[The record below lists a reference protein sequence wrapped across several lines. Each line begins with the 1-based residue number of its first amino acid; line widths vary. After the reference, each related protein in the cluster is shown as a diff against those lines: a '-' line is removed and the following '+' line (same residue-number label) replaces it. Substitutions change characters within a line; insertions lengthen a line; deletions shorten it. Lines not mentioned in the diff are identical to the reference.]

1 MLTEC
6 WMKVFINQNL
16 EWLLK
21 KERTR
26 KLQQILQKH
35 LKNCRGKELQKKKFD
50 RNACLLVFTLIFVG
64 ILIFSLLTASDN
76 KKLNRT
82 LNETFDF
89 VKTRIES
96 YEIYD
101 TNDQVKS
108 LVRLMDKTTE
118 LSRVIAQEGNFRA
131 EMLDKYAKKNSV

>member
-1 MLTEC
+1 M
-6 WMKVFINQNL
+6 
-16 EWLLK
+16 
-21 KERTR
+21 
-26 KLQQILQKH
+26 
-35 LKNCRGKELQKKKFD
+35 
-50 RNACLLVFTLIFVG
+50 FTLIFVG

-108 LVRLMDKTTE
+108 LVRLMDKNNRIE
-118 LSRVIAQEGNFRA
+118 PCHSAGRKFQSRNAG
-131 EMLDKYAKKNSV
+131 